1 MIIRHVFSSQWLRTI
16 ALAAAFVSFGTGS
29 VLAQSADLPSRKDPL
44 EGITT
49 AAQPSA
55 EQLAAAAQ
63 SGFKVVID
71 LRGVSEDRGMA
82 DEKATVETLGM
93 SYIALPVEGAG
104 GVTYANATALDKLL
118 TGAEGPVL
126 IHCASGNRA
135 GALLALRNKL
145 DGADNETALALGIA
159 SGLTSLK
166 PTVEQKLVQGHD

>member
-1 MIIRHVFSSQWLRTI
+1 MSRLYLRARWTRSV
-16 ALAAAFVSFGTGS
+16 AMVLAMATLAAGG
-29 VLAQSADLPSRKDPL
+29 VLAQSADLPNRKDPL
-44 EGITT
+44 DGITT

-55 EQLAAAAQ
+55 AQFAAAAE

-71 LRGVSEDRGMA
+71 LRGVGEDRGMA

-93 SYIALPVEGAG
+93 SYVALPVEGG
-104 GVTYANATALDKLL
+104 DGVTYANAASLDKLL
-118 TGAEGPVL
+118 KGVEGPVL

-145 DGADNETALALGIA
+145 AGADNETALALGIA

-166 PTVEQKLVQGHD
+166 PTVEQKLAQGHD

>member
-1 MIIRHVFSSQWLRTI
+1 MINRCGFSTL
-16 ALAAAFVSFGTGS
+16 AVAAAFMSLCGGAVI
-29 VLAQSADLPSRKDPL
+29 AQSADLPSRKDPL
-44 EGITT
+44 AGITT

-71 LRGVSEDRGMA
+71 LRGAGEDRGMP

-93 SYIALPVEGAG
+93 SYVALPVEGAA

-118 TGAEGPVL
+118 AGVEGPVL

-135 GALLALRNKL
+135 GALLALRSKL
-145 DGADNETALALGIA
+145 AGADDETALALGIA
-159 SGLTSLK
+159 SGLTGLK
-166 PTVEQKLVQGHD
+166 PTVEQKLAQGHD